1 MAFDP
6 DQYLASNSFDP
17 DAYLGKTAAP
27 QEQEMTADRAIKAV
41 GGILPSAALGV
52 AKPLL
57 GVNQAL
63 WKMVGS
69 NKGDWP
75 VEKLNEAQAW
85 LNKEAGPIGS
95 KLTTEP
101 AALIGENL
109 LPTSAANK
117 ISAVAGAIPS
127 FGKMLAQNIG
137 LGAATAYANP
147 EKTGL
152 TPEEFAQQKT
162 MSMAGGA
169 AIPAALSVGGKAL
182 TGAISPMISKEAQN
196 LVNQGVELTP
206 GQKMGG
212 ALKNLE
218 DKLTSYPVI
227 GSIIDKGRKA
237 SIESFDKAAFKRVLE
252 PIGGQVPKVAGREG
266 MDVVEGQVKN
276 AYNELLPNLHF
287 QATPEFNNKMAELR
301 TMVQSLPGGLGKTFN
316 ENIDSIIAKRMGKN
330 GYMDGQNFKEA
341 ESELSGLAKD
351 YLSSSTASERN
362 LGKAFKQSL
371 INLRTSLAESNP
383 EKATELSNVNKAFAN
398 LSIVRKAASA
408 ANTQDMFTPKQLANA
423 VKAAD
428 TSAGKNRTATG
439 KAMMQD
445 LTDAGVSVLPSG
457 IPDSGTTG
465 RSATANPLAWA
476 LGLGTALP
484 YEGLKAAMFE
494 RPEVMNK
501 IANALRGTSPYLV
514 APAVNKALGE

>member
-1 MAFDP
+1 MAENIVWDTPKESIAWDEPKSNDLTWENVKQGAMNIAPSMLINAAKPFYGLN
-6 DQYLASNSFDP
+6 QAAWQLA
-17 DAYLGKTAAP
+17 GK
-27 QEQEMTADRAIKAV
+27 V
-41 GGILPSAALGV
+41 VPSVANMGDYPVELLNKRQAALN
-52 AKPLL
+52 A
-57 GVNQAL
+57 
-63 WKMVGS
+63 
-69 NKGDWP
+69 
-75 VEKLNEAQAW
+75 
-85 LNKEAGPIGS
+85 EAGPIAS
-95 KLTTEP
+95 KFTTEP

-109 LPTSAANK
+109 GPTALANK
-117 ISAVAGAIPS
+117 FLAAKNMIPS
-127 FGKMLAQNIG
+127 FANMLTTNTA
-137 LGAATAYANP
+137 LGATTAFANP

-152 TPEEFAQQKT
+152 TPEEFANEKSKN
-162 MSMAGGA
+162 MLIGA
-169 AIPAALSVGGKAL
+169 AIPAGLTVGGKAV

-218 DKLTSYPVI
+218 DKLTSYPII
-227 GSIIDKGRKA
+227 GSMIDKGRKT

-252 PIGGQVPKVAGREG
+252 PIGGKVPNVAGREG
-266 MDVVEGQVKN
+266 MDIVESQVKN
-276 AYNELLPNLHF
+276 AYDELLPNLNF
-287 QATPEFNNKMAELR
+287 QATPAFNNKMAELR
-301 TMVQSLPGGLGKTFN
+301 TMAQNLPNDLGKTFN
-316 ENIDSIIAKRMGKN
+316 ENIDSIIAKRMSKN
-330 GYMDGQNFKEA
+330 GYMDGQNFKDA

-371 INLRTSLAESNP
+371 VNLRTALAESNP
-383 EKATELSNVNKAFAN
+383 EKADELSKINKSFAN

-439 KAMMQD
+439 KATMQD
-445 LTDAGVSVLPSG
+445 LTDSGVSVLPSG
-457 IPDSGTTG
+457 IPDSGTAG

-494 RPEVMNK
+494 RPEIMNK
-501 IANALRGTSPYLV
+501 IANALRGTSPYL
-514 APAVNKALGE
+514 AGPAVNKALGE